1 MLTTKSVHAI
11 AVSFAGLLA
20 FMNASSEG
28 PKVAPERICP
38 SEEISIIEPTGLNL
52 SLAVRTPDGFHLI
65 LADRGIATV
74 VPNYWFTHSVSLL
87 ARDLIGF
94 DYNEDG
100 PYVRPVFKVPG
111 IYEFYFAENLETEPE
126 NTISFTRRVEFM
138 NDSRACKP
146 GPSGTGKE

>member
-1 MLTTKSVHAI
+1 MLTTKSVQ
-11 AVSFAGLLA
+11 AVAASFAGLLA
-20 FMNASSEG
+20 FINASNEG
-28 PKVAPERICP
+28 PDVVPERICP
-38 SEEISIIEPTGLNL
+38 LEEISITEPTGLNL

-65 LADRGIATV
+65 LADHGFATV
-74 VPNYWFTHSVSLL
+74 VPNYWSAHSVSLP

-100 PYVRPVFKVPG
+100 PYIRPVFEVSG

-138 NDSRACKP
+138 IGSPECEPD
-146 GPSGTGKE
+146 PSGIEKK